1 MRKMTILSGVFL
13 ASLLVL
19 SACGKKEA
27 PMSPSSPDVTMTET
41 VKNTDAEKNT
51 DAGKNTDA
59 SDAAA
64 TVNADPSFSNFKAVT
79 LDGKEVDQSIFA
91 NSDLTMINIWAT
103 YCGPCLSEMP
113 ELGEINE
120 EYKDKGFKIVGIVS
134 DVINSDGSL
143 SETQVQSAR
152 DVVTKTGANYMQLVP
167 THDLMMA
174 KLKDVYAVPTTI
186 FVDKNGKQVGEDQL
200 GSKSKDDWIKLID
213 QYLGEVKKDDAK

>member
-41 VKNTDAEKNT
+41 VKNTDAE
-51 DAGKNTDA
+51 KNTDA

-120 EYKDKGFKIVGIVS
+120 EYKDKGFQIVGIVS